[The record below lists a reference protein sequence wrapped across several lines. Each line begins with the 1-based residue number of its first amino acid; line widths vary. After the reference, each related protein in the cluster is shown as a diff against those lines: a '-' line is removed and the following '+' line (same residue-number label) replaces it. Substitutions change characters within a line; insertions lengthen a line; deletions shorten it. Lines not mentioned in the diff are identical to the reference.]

1 MLFLKAEFKFTVLYK
16 KKGLFKNLLLKVNL
30 IILKLFKIK
39 YIILYSKDLI
49 DLGYVENYP
58 EKYKLL
64 SKYYNNICD
73 ETYYLERFKENTLLN
88 INNYIVIHLDE
99 KFNDILNIEK
109 NFDFALTNLQK
120 KINKKIFITS
130 NSNEFFYYKKLS
142 LKKIKFEELSKFQ
155 EDENKILCIE
165 DTDLNQLT
173 DLIENSDFNISC
185 HSGFFVHTSLMLNKN
200 TIDVINY
207 NQNFWLNSWIS
218 NTNNY
223 KRIYKSKKNNK
234 KNILKIFEEITLL
247 INE

>member
-1 MLFLKAEFKFTVLYK
+1 M
-16 KKGLFKNLLLKVNL
+16 
-30 IILKLFKIK
+30 
-39 YIILYSKDLI
+39 
-49 DLGYVENYP
+49 GYVENYP

-73 ETYYLERFKENTLLN
+73 DTYYLERFKKNTLLN

-223 KRIYKSKKNNK
+223 KRIYK
-234 KNILKIFEEITLL
+234 
-247 INE
+247 